1 LRKATAHP
9 LLDHPAV
16 EIFAANVANRDN
28 AAVAISV
35 PLLAASRSLTD
46 PVSERQR
53 RLLATAVRFLAG
65 LAELAT
71 FRGVDAE

>member
-28 AAVAISV
+28 AAVSV